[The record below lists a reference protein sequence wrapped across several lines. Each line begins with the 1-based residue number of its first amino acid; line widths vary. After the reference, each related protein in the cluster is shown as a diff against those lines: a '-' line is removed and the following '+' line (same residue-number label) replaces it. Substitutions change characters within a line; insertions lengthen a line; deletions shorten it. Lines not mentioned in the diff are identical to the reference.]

1 MIYNVGRLLYTA
13 CSYALP
19 AYAVADG
26 IDSGHDPLWL
36 TIIVAC
42 ITVTLALA
50 YTAQRKRIK
59 ALKLAVVRMEA
70 KQDAIYTYVVKPE
83 DGADASNPQVDA
95 DQQLLFWS

>member
-26 IDSGHDPLWL
+26 AASGHDPLWL
-36 TIIVAC
+36 TIIVSC

-50 YTAQRKRIK
+50 YTAQRNRIK

-70 KQDAIYTYVVKPE
+70 KQDATITYLVKPE
-83 DGADASNPQVDA
+83 GSNDAANTQMDA
-95 DQQLLFWS
+95 NE